1 MTDSK
6 KTSSREKQA
15 ANFVEKRHEKR
26 YGVPDRCQR
35 YMTLH
40 LKSGDRKIP
49 AILANFSRSGILFE
63 TTVPLENGSRI
74 EGVLSLSLLLT
85 RAVSFWIN
93 VRYCYK
99 NNNSYIIGAEID
111 KIADNTW
118 FDFFEEIYDFIVL
131 RNEAS

>member
-1 MTDSK
+1 MTEEIK
-6 KTSSREKQA
+6 KATGGKKA
-15 ANFVEKRHEKR
+15 ANFTEKRREER
-26 YGVPDRCQR
+26 YGVPGRCQQ

-40 LKSGDRKIP
+40 VKSGDKKLS

-63 TTVPLENGSRI
+63 MAVPLENGSRM
-74 EGVLSLSLLLT
+74 ECVLSLSLLLT
-85 RAVSFWIN
+85 RAISFWIN

-111 KIADNTW
+111 MISDNTW